1 MVRSAVP
8 SAKPALL
15 GQKLQQRY
23 FRGKNYVETDV
34 DVSSSAIASQIV
46 GVLRGY
52 AKNFVC
58 DVGVVLQG
66 ECEDELPER

>member
-34 DVSSSAIASQIV
+34 DVGSSVIASQIV

-58 DVGVVLQG
+58 DVGMSSIFFLTINNYT
-66 ECEDELPER
+66 P